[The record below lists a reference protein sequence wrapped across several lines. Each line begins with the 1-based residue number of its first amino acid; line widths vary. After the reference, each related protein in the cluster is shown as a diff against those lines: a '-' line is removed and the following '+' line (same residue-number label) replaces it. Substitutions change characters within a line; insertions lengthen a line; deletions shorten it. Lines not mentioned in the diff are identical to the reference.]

1 MHLRYSF
8 RNLRHV
14 YDENKRRK
22 PPSIF
27 EVKFDVNKFIIIA
40 ILFLEDS
47 QMVETNW
54 EFAYA
59 MIYIYINCIRT
70 IIRNTKKKIYIYIY
84 YILLSV
90 TSFLI
95 WNHSKRNY
103 AVPPKGW
110 FSISNPLLSSFIK
123 LLFVFASSL
132 LLLALRRNNLSVS
145 MYTQI
150 LMRTAGLKKC
160 LLPKWWQFFNQYL
173 LGMSVVTFYNLKSC

>member
-1 MHLRYSF
+1 MQLY
-8 RNLRHV
+8 
-14 YDENKRRK
+14 
-22 PPSIF
+22 
-27 EVKFDVNKFIIIA
+27 
-40 ILFLEDS
+40 
-47 QMVETNW
+47 
-54 EFAYA
+54 
-59 MIYIYINCIRT
+59 IYIYIYISIYIYIYIKCIRT
-70 IIRNTKKKIYIYIY
+70 IIRNTNIYIYIY
-84 YILLSV
+84 IYIYIPLSV

-110 FSISNPLLSSFIK
+110 FSISKPLLSSFIK
-123 LLFVFASSL
+123 LLFVFVSSL
-132 LLLALRRNNLSVS
+132 LLLALKRNNLTVS

>member
-27 EVKFDVNKFIIIA
+27 EVKFDVNNFIIIA

-70 IIRNTKKKIYIYIY
+70 IIRNTKKKYIYIYILY
-84 YILLSV
+84 TIISYI
-90 TSFLI
+90 
-95 WNHSKRNY
+95 
-103 AVPPKGW
+103 
-110 FSISNPLLSSFIK
+110 ISD
-123 LLFVFASSL
+123 
-132 LLLALRRNNLSVS
+132 
-145 MYTQI
+145 
-150 LMRTAGLKKC
+150 LK
-160 LLPKWWQFFNQYL
+160 P
-173 LGMSVVTFYNLKSC
+173 

>member
-54 EFAYA
+54 KFAYA
-59 MIYIYINCIRT
+59 MIYIYIYIYIKCIRT
-70 IIRNTKKKIYIYIY
+70 IIRNTKKYIYIYIIY
-84 YILLSV
+84 YYQLHH
-90 TSFLI
+90 F
-95 WNHSKRNY
+95 
-103 AVPPKGW
+103 
-110 FSISNPLLSSFIK
+110 
-123 LLFVFASSL
+123 
-132 LLLALRRNNLSVS
+132 
-145 MYTQI
+145 
-150 LMRTAGLKKC
+150 
-160 LLPKWWQFFNQYL
+160 
-173 LGMSVVTFYNLKSC
+173 

>member
-59 MIYIYINCIRT
+59 MIYIYIYIYIYINCIRT
-70 IIRNTKKKIYIYIY
+70 IIRNTKNIYIYIIY
-84 YILLSV
+84 YYQLHH
-90 TSFLI
+90 F
-95 WNHSKRNY
+95 
-103 AVPPKGW
+103 
-110 FSISNPLLSSFIK
+110 
-123 LLFVFASSL
+123 
-132 LLLALRRNNLSVS
+132 
-145 MYTQI
+145 
-150 LMRTAGLKKC
+150 
-160 LLPKWWQFFNQYL
+160 
-173 LGMSVVTFYNLKSC
+173 

>member
-70 IIRNTKKKIYIYIY
+70 IIRNTKKKNIYIYILY
-84 YILLSV
+84 TIISYI
-90 TSFLI
+90 
-95 WNHSKRNY
+95 
-103 AVPPKGW
+103 
-110 FSISNPLLSSFIK
+110 ISD
-123 LLFVFASSL
+123 
-132 LLLALRRNNLSVS
+132 
-145 MYTQI
+145 
-150 LMRTAGLKKC
+150 LK
-160 LLPKWWQFFNQYL
+160 P
-173 LGMSVVTFYNLKSC
+173 